1 MFAVTRL
8 IGAAAVASGLLA
20 APIAA
25 SAEDIVIGH
34 SQPNLGWPYIA
45 AVTNALE
52 AAAADM
58 DGVEVVT
65 LSADGDIAK
74 QSSDINSLVNRGVDV
89 LLVTSLE
96 MSSIKDTKTAVRV
109 LGSLGVDSGRIRL
122 VINDSTSASAITPDD
137 VAEATGLPVATSI
150 PHDRQLGRSVQRGVP
165 VYLEHRGGTFP
176 RAVADLAGSLA
187 GVTTGSRRRRLPFL
201 R

>member
-74 QSSDINSLVNRGVDV
+74 QSSDINSLVNRGVEVWGHERNYIDV
-89 LLVTSLE
+89 DVPIDNIEPGAILYATLVGAALALLTVRARSILPAAVAHAAHNAVPLLVPERVLRVEGLNTLAEAGYHLHPLIVLTAILSALLAARALLHSLE
-96 MSSIKDTKTAVRV
+96 
-109 LGSLGVDSGRIRL
+109 
-122 VINDSTSASAITPDD
+122 TPPD
-137 VAEATGLPVATSI
+137 A
-150 PHDRQLGRSVQRGVP
+150 
-165 VYLEHRGGTFP
+165 
-176 RAVADLAGSLA
+176 
-187 GVTTGSRRRRLPFL
+187 
-201 R
+201 